1 MIPMNGKDGLERSR
15 IWERKVWAKGHVLT
29 GGSWGRT
36 AALLGLL
43 ALPACS
49 KPEPAAPPP
58 AAAEEPAPA
67 AEEELSADEAEAL
80 RAIEESA
87 AAGDAEASTEAPS
100 SDAQRNITYRV
111 SPDGLRV
118 QLEGVT
124 FTPSAK
130 AVRVGGGWGL
140 ELTVDAESSGTRS
153 LASPTR
159 GPLAFGGKV
168 LRRGS
173 DVETFGDERKGDGDL
188 LVAPGEPVKFSRKW
202 PGEGQKALTGQD
214 ELELHVGLWG
224 FGATPEDR
232 RPVRRFVVVKFK
244 PGTTGS
250 APQIEPPPQ

>member
-1 MIPMNGKDGLERSR
+1 MSL
-15 IWERKVWAKGHVLT
+15 
-29 GGSWGRT
+29 
-36 AALLGLL
+36 AAAG
-43 ALPACS
+43 CS
-49 KPEPAAPPP
+49 KPEPEAPPP
-58 AAAEEPAPA
+58 AAAEEHAP
-67 AEEELSADEAEAL
+67 AEEENLSAEEAEAL

-87 AAGDAEASTEAPS
+87 AAGDAETTTAAPS

-140 ELTVDAESSGTRS
+140 ELTVEAESSGTRS
-153 LASPTR
+153 LASPAR

-173 DVETFGDERKGDGDL
+173 DVETFGDERKGEGSL
-188 LVAPGEPVKFSRKW
+188 LIAAGEPAKFSRKW
-202 PGEGQKALTGQD
+202 PSDGQKPLTGSD

-224 FGATPEDR
+224 FGSSAEDR

-244 PGTTGS
+244 PGAAGA

>member
-1 MIPMNGKDGLERSR
+1 MIRT
-15 IWERKVWAKGHVLT
+15 KGTIL
-29 GGSWGRT
+29 GGAFLAF
-36 AALLGLL
+36 AALPG
-43 ALPACS
+43 CS
-49 KPEPAAPPP
+49 KPEPEAPPP
-58 AAAEEPAPA
+58 TAAEEPAPA
-67 AEEELSADEAEAL
+67 DEEELSAEEAEAL

-87 AAGDAEASTEAPS
+87 AAGDAEAGSEASP

-140 ELTVDAESSGTRS
+140 ELTVEAESSGTRS

-173 DVETFGDERKGDGDL
+173 DVETFGDERKGSGDL
-188 LVAPGEPVKFSRKW
+188 LLAPGEPAKFSRKW
-202 PGEGQKALTGQD
+202 PSDGQKPLTASD

-244 PGTTGS
+244 PGSTGS